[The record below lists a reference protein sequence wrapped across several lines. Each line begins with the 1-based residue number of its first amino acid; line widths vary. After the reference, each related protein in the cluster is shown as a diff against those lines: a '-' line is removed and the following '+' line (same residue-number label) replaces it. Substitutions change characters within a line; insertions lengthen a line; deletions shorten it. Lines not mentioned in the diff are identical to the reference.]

1 MRKNPWSECPF
12 LWIALDSSVFS
23 EIEIIKD
30 ASINAV
36 SFSQFKYSW
45 PGAVIFISWP
55 VYFLVVMMTLDVRQC
70 VDMCTMKH
78 VFYQFCRLVYCLLF
92 IYSILCCVANGP
104 NFFCCGWIW
113 YFICFTSSSAASPSP
128 ELLCFGWAANSRYT
142 KQKWISEIIK
152 YGIVGEMLTLTIF
165 YILRFTF

>member
-104 NFFCCGWIW
+104 NFFVLDESNIL
-113 YFICFTSSSAASPSP
+113 FVLPLPLLPLPAQSSSV
-128 ELLCFGWAANSRYT
+128 L
-142 KQKWISEIIK
+142 
-152 YGIVGEMLTLTIF
+152 VGQLIADIQNKNG
-165 YILRFTF
+165 YRK